1 MKRSIILLCVAGLLA
16 ALPMSH
22 LALAGK
28 PEEMPAKVAIC
39 HVNSAND
46 TVRDGT
52 NPGTW
57 YFGRMIEVAESAVE
71 AHLAHGDAIFGGQY
85 PKELTEEK
93 RALIEVVYG
102 VSLPNANCYFFVYD

>member
-1 MKRSIILLCVAGLLA
+1 
-16 ALPMSH
+16 
-22 LALAGK
+22 
-28 PEEMPAKVAIC
+28 
-39 HVNSAND
+39 
-46 TVRDGT
+46 
-52 NPGTW
+52 
-57 YFGRMIEVAESAVE
+57 MIEVAESAVE